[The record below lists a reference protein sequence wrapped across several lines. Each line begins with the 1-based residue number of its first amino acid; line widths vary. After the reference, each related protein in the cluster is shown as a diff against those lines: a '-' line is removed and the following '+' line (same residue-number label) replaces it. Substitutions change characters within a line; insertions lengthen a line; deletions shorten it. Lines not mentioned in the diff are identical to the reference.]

1 MRIAWE
7 TGGKTGCEDPG
18 KVRMEL
24 LEDYTAFGGGSGG
37 VK

>member
-1 MRIAWE
+1 MRIVWE
-7 TGGKTGCEDPG
+7 IGGKIGCEDFG

-24 LEDYTAFGGGSGG
+24 LEDYIVFGGGSGG